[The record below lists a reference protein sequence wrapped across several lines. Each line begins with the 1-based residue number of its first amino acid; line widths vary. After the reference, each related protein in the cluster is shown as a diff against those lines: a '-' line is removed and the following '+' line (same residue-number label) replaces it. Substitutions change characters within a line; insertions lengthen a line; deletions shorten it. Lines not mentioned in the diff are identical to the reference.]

1 MSRKAGSNLFKNSV
15 LSFLLNV
22 SSTAIGFFA
31 IPITLKI
38 MGIEHYGSFI
48 FVQSLAMIAF
58 TLTTVQYW
66 QGLLVE
72 IPGKVQSLALLKRQV
87 MRSVSFEALGGLAA
101 ALLIIVISLPIFEIS
116 QINGFGRGDMLLAVV
131 SMLLPSLGSL
141 VAFYRLT
148 NQYQILLMAGVCTNL
163 LRLLLLFGASRY
175 YPTTSAVIV
184 CYAAPELFRL
194 ICLAAYMFWYQKP
207 GAAAAASDD
216 VIDEGRILSAGKWG
230 SVQAIAD
237 LPIANIDK
245 VLVALVLSPEALGI
259 YNILKR
265 LYAIISMATTP
276 VYANSIP
283 EFAQKI
289 NTGDSAGAFALW
301 RKTIWIL
308 LPVSTVIGMT
318 AFFSRSLWIPFIFRG
333 LAEHSQE
340 LLIIILAAIVAGS
353 FITTH
358 AFYWALGK
366 KRETTAITVGTNLL
380 YLFFLFT
387 FSKFFGV
394 SGAIGAFLLHVTLAV
409 AIKVTL
415 LLKERRAIV

>member
-1 MSRKAGSNLFKNSV
+1 LFKNSV

-72 IPGKVQSLALLKRQV
+72 VPGKAYSLSQLKRQV
-87 MRSVSFEALGGLAA
+87 LRSVSFEAIGVLAA
-101 ALLIIVISLPIFEIS
+101 ALLIIAISLPVFDVS
-116 QINGFGRGDMLLAVV
+116 QIHGFSRGDMLLAVV

-148 NQYQILLMAGVCTNL
+148 NQYQILLAAGVCANL
-163 LRLLLLFGASRY
+163 LRLLLLFGAAHY

-184 CYAAPELFRL
+184 CYALPELFRL
-194 ICLAAYMFWYQKP
+194 LCLAAYMALYRQA
-207 GAAAAASDD
+207 GDTAAEPDGE
-216 VIDEGRILSAGKWG
+216 IEQGRILSAGKWG

-265 LYAIISMATTP
+265 LYAIISMATAP

-283 EFAQKI
+283 EFSQKI
-289 NTGDSAGAFALW
+289 NTGDTLGAFALW

-318 AFFSRSLWIPFIFRG
+318 AFLSRSLWIPYIFHG
-333 LAEHSQE
+333 LAQHSLE
-340 LLIIILAAIVAGS
+340 LLIIIVAAIVAGS

-366 KRETTAITVGTNLL
+366 RRETTVITVGTNLL
-380 YLFFLFT
+380 YLFFLYS
-387 FSKFFGV
+387 FSKLFGV